1 MTKQTFS
8 QNNLDNLILGV
19 GALLIVVAAVLQ
31 RIAAETVFSDLERW
45 HISAITL
52 DTESH

>member
-1 MTKQTFS
+1 VGDFLVDPITQQT
-8 QNNLDNLILGV
+8 
-19 GALLIVVAAVLQ
+19 AVLQ

-52 DTESH
+52 DTESQ